1 MEAAMTI
8 TREDRILYLNRKDV
22 ESISASIDG
31 VAVIRDLFK
40 MHGSGQTLL
49 PDEAY
54 LGWTNDR
61 GEQVR
66 SLNMPGYIGG
76 SLNVAGTKIINGNI
90 ANPSRGLPRASGLTM
105 IYDKTS
111 VRINCIME
119 GAYLSSLRTAC
130 VTALSADIFKGRD
143 IESVAIIGAGV
154 LAQAHIELLAR
165 RLPRLRSIRIFDISR
180 ERIAALKAIVE
191 EVLQDYRVELQET
204 SSAEEAIEAAQ
215 LIVPVTTTTTGY
227 IRFDWLPPGAILVNI
242 SLDDP
247 LPEIVLRADKV
258 IVDDWNLVKNDTRRL
273 IGRMYK
279 AGQIIGPNESDDS
292 IKDGQQKRRIDAQLG
307 EVVIGSK
314 GGRDHLDDII
324 LVNPFGLAIEDV
336 ALAAQVYHKALEL
349 NIGVWL
355 ER

>member
-1 MEAAMTI
+1 VTT
-8 TREDRILYLNRKDV
+8 TREDTILYLSRKDV
-22 ESISASIDG
+22 ELACANIDG

-40 MHGSGQTLL
+40 MHGSGQTILA
-49 PDEAY
+49 DEAY
-54 LGWTNDR
+54 LAWTNDR

-76 SLNVAGTKIINGNI
+76 LLNSAGTKIINGNI
-90 ANPSRGLPRASGLTM
+90 SNPSRGLPRASGLTM
-105 IYDKTS
+105 IYDRTS

-130 VTALSADIFKGRD
+130 VTALSADIFKGRE
-143 IESVAIIGAGV
+143 IEGVAIIGAGV

-165 RLPRLRSIRIFDISR
+165 RLPHLRSIRIFDVNR
-180 ERIAALKAIVE
+180 RRIADIKALVE
-191 EVLQDYRVELQET
+191 TVIRECEVELQET
-204 SSAEEAIEAAQ
+204 SRVEEAIEAAQ

-227 IRFDWLPPGAILVNI
+227 IRFDWLQPGAILVNI

-247 LPEIVLRADKV
+247 LPEVVLRADKV

-273 IGRMYK
+273 IGRMYR
-279 AGQIIGPNESDDS
+279 AGQIIGPNDESVENV
-292 IKDGQQKRRIDAQLG
+292 KDGQPRRRIDAQLG
-307 EVVIGSK
+307 DVVIGSRS
-314 GGRDHLDDII
+314 GRDHLDDIV

-336 ALAAQVYHKALEL
+336 ALATHVYRKALEL